1 MSEGGRQREVVRGR
15 LSEEGCQRKVI
26 RGRSSEEGRQ
36 RKVLRGRSAEG
47 GRQEVRVTSDEP
59 RLKSN
64 NPTRT
69 TWGIIENLPIE
80 SLVKA
85 FWGGRAGRLAVDR
98 AGGRHRGSARG
109 PGDRAIAGQA
119 PQGRRHSKKA
129 HENCSREHPLSDLFF
144 HFLISYFLILSHT
157 FSYFRKVSDT
167 LHVHKAVVNLVPYCP
182 GA

>member
-1 MSEGGRQREVVRGR
+1 MR
-15 LSEEGCQRKVI
+15 
-26 RGRSSEEGRQ
+26 
-36 RKVLRGRSAEG
+36 
-47 GRQEVRVTSDEP
+47 SDEP

-85 FWGGRAGRLAVDR
+85 FWGGRAGRLAVDG
-98 AGGRHRGSARG
+98 AGDRHRGSARG

-157 FSYFRKVSDT
+157 FSHFLIVSHTFSHFRKVGDT

>member
-1 MSEGGRQREVVRGR
+1 M
-15 LSEEGCQRKVI
+15 
-26 RGRSSEEGRQ
+26 
-36 RKVLRGRSAEG
+36 
-47 GRQEVRVTSDEP
+47 RVTSDEP

-129 HENCSREHPLSDLFF
+129 HENCSRESPLSDFCPLS
-144 HFLISYFLILSHT
+144 HLILSHT
-157 FSYFRKVSDT
+157 FSHFRKVGDT